1 MSLDNE
7 ENKFNSKSL
16 EFDIYDGLLSFAN
29 GEENIQ
35 SLDFMMDFN
44 MGVLDRKSVV

>member
-1 MSLDNE
+1 MSLANKK
-7 ENKFNSKSL
+7 ENKFNNKSL

-35 SLDFMMDFN
+35 SLDFMMDFQY
-44 MGVLDRKSVV
+44 GSAFLL